1 MAVVTVAVL
10 ALGGCSGGDDKSSS
24 DGPEPSGHAT
34 PEAPA
39 DARLGKVRGRLGPA
53 KADAVLAAVTTAV
66 EAWVAGAYGGD
77 YPRTDFDPA
86 FAGFTPDARR
96 LALRQP
102 DVMSN
107 AAVGAGLETVE
118 VTERRIRVDVL
129 GVDGRAAGAT
139 ARVRIGLRLTGGSG
153 GSDGSDGSGGG
164 ERTESV
170 TGRLLLTPVKGGG
183 WQVFG
188 FDVSRG
194 EEGA

>member
-1 MAVVTVAVL
+1 MAVATVAVL
-10 ALGGCSGGDDKSSS
+10 ALGGCSGGDDTSSS
-24 DGPEPSGHAT
+24 GAPEPSGHAA
-34 PEAPA
+34 EEVPA

-53 KADAVLAAVTTAV
+53 KADAVLAAVSEAV

-77 YPRTDFDPA
+77 YPRTDFATA

-96 LALRQP
+96 LAQRRP
-102 DVMSN
+102 EVMSN
-107 AAVGAGLETVE
+107 AAVGGDLDAVE

-139 ARVRIGLRLTGGSG
+139 ARVRIGLRLSGGSG
-153 GSDGSDGSGGG
+153 GA
-164 ERTESV
+164 ERDESV
-170 TGRLLLTPVKGGG
+170 SGRLLLTPVKGGG